1 MGGTIPRI
9 IKEKVLNLW
18 LQGKVRAKIANEVG
32 IGDGAVTTIVNES
45 RAK

>member
-9 IKEKVLNLW
+9 IKEKCSIY
-18 LQGKVRAKIANEVG
+18 GFREVRAKIANEVG